1 MCLIKKPTELK
12 RNNMILDI
20 LEINAKTH
28 LYKDENLKHSLE
40 CHGDDW
46 LNAAHELEMH
56 IYRQGGNRNVTSR

>member
-1 MCLIKKPTELK
+1 
-12 RNNMILDI
+12 MILDI